1 MADHSKRAHA
11 LFNASSAD
19 FWMECNLWVHHK
31 LAAEASGKAW
41 DRDSEAARRGTLCH
55 EVAELVLNHL
65 YDHGDFTIEE
75 AVDIATMEGGIALT
89 EEEKKLVETAVE
101 AATDLIAASQQGFE
115 IEVKTEVPIPLSHE
129 PESDGHVDVLA
140 YRPGCVLVIDY
151 KFGEGAVSPNSFQLR
166 TYGAN
171 ALDVLVGEGHAE
183 AESDEVIL
191 AVVQPRLHSEA
202 LVRRYTAGELRKFQ
216 GHVEHVVE
224 AQRART
230 DLRGASSLSTCDW
243 CPAKEYCDHH
253 KTLKRNM
260 FSKMKAKLGT
270 DPAKLDADFV
280 EDVVRARGAIT
291 KLLKEMV
298 DEVVAN
304 EARFPNWT
312 RTQVANARK
321 WSPLLT
327 EEQVASQLIAKG
339 AEGVYGLRSPAQVRD
354 LNKKLAKVVETLS
367 IDQGHHVRLY
377 EGAPKSARTIEPP
390 KRPTI
395 KSVMAKKGK
404 KK

>member
-19 FWMECNLWVHHK
+19 FWMECNLWVHFK
-31 LAAEASGKAW
+31 MEAERTGKPWDRESEAS
-41 DRDSEAARRGTLCH
+41 RRGTLCH
-55 EVAELVLNHL
+55 EVAEVALQAVLANE
-65 YDHGDFTIEE
+65 GMSTREAIENL
-75 AVDIATMEGGIALT
+75 DGLKLT
-89 EEEKKLVETAVE
+89 EEEIDLVETAVD
-101 AATDLIAASQQGFE
+101 AALELIRSTFDGDAT
-115 IEVKTEVPIPLSHE
+115 IETEVAIPLSHE
-129 PESDGHVDVLA
+129 PESEGHVDVQAHDESQTLT
-140 YRPGCVLVIDY
+140 IDY
-151 KFGEGAVSPNSFQLR
+151 KFGEGAVSPNSHQLR
-166 TYGAN
+166 IYGAN
-171 ALDVLVGEGHAE
+171 TIEPDWDPD
-183 AESDEVIL
+183 SIITL

-202 LVRRYTAGELRKFQ
+202 LVRRFTVGGLTAYRH
-216 GHVEHVVE
+216 HVEHVVE

-243 CPAKEYCDHH
+243 CPAKEYCAHH
-253 KTLKRNM
+253 RDLKRNM
-260 FSKMKAKLGT
+260 FSKLKAKLGT

-280 EDVVRARGAIT
+280 EDVVRARGPIK
-291 KLLKEMV
+291 KLLEELV
-298 DEVVAN
+298 AEVVAN

-327 EEQVASQLIAKG
+327 EEKIAKQLIAKG
-339 AEGVYGLRSPAQVRD
+339 AKGVYGLRSPAQVRD

-377 EGAPKSARTIEPP
+377 EGAPKSARQIEPP

-404 KK
+404 KA

>member
-19 FWMECNLWVHHK
+19 FWMECNLWVHYK
-31 LAAEASGKAW
+31 MEAERTGKPWDRESEAS
-41 DRDSEAARRGTLCH
+41 RRGTLCH
-55 EVAELVLNHL
+55 EAAERALEARLT
-65 YDHGDFTIEE
+65 DRIES
-75 AVDIATMEGGIALT
+75 GILDEPDLT
-89 EEEKKLVETAVE
+89 EEEIGLVETAVDAALELISAYQEDSSFDVYLE
-101 AATDLIAASQQGFE
+101 AE
-115 IEVKTEVPIPLSHE
+115 IPLSHE

-140 YRPGCVLVIDY
+140 HRPGLVVVADY
-151 KFGEGAVSPNSFQLR
+151 KFGEGAVSPNSYQLR

-171 ALDVLVGEGHAE
+171 ALDLLMAQGHSFDEDDLVVLA
-183 AESDEVIL
+183 II
-191 AVVQPRLHSEA
+191 QPRLHSEA
-202 LVRRYTAGELRKFQ
+202 LTRTFKVRELWKFQ
-216 GHVEHVVE
+216 AHVEHVVE

-253 KTLKRNM
+253 KNLKRNM

-291 KLLKEMV
+291 KLLKELV

-327 EEQVASQLIAKG
+327 EGQIAEQLIAKG